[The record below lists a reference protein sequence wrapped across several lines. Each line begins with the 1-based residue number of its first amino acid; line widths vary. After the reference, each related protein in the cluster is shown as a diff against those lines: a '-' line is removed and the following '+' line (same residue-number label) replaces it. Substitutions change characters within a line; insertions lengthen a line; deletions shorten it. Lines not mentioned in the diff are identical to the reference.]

1 MARESTEGDAMRI
14 TSMIVLAAVLLS
26 GCSQVTDML
35 GNIGETK
42 LQTAMKS
49 CAGTYSG
56 YIDVLDNGK
65 TLSIDGEGK
74 EDQGAP
80 IEELVCVLNAIP
92 VPSYIMQRMDKT
104 RALDGMQR
112 EVFDTFDVSWSYHPD
127 NGLDIVI
134 HEQ

>member
-26 GCSQVTDML
+26 GCSQVTEML
-35 GNIGETK
+35 GNIGETT

-49 CAGTYSG
+49 CADKYSG
-56 YIDVLDNGK
+56 YIDVLDSGK

-80 IEELVCVLNAIP
+80 IEEIACVLSAIP
-92 VPSYIMQRMDKT
+92 VPSYVTSRMDQT
-104 RALDGMQR
+104 RAVDGVQR
-112 EVFDTFDVSWSYHPD
+112 EEFASFDISWSYHPD

>member
-1 MARESTEGDAMRI
+1 MRI
-14 TSMIVLAAVLLS
+14 TSMIVLAAMLLS

-49 CAGTYSG
+49 CGDTYSG
-56 YIDVLDNGK
+56 YIEVLDDGK
-65 TLSIDGEGK
+65 TLSIDGKGE
-74 EDQGAP
+74 EDQGATFTE
-80 IEELVCVLNAIP
+80 IACVLSAIP
-92 VPSYIMQRMDKT
+92 VPSYVTSRMDQT
-104 RALDGMQR
+104 RALDGVQR
-112 EVFDTFDVSWSYHPD
+112 EEFASFDISWSYHPD

>member
-49 CAGTYSG
+49 CADTYSG
-56 YIDVLDNGK
+56 YIEVLDNGK
-65 TLSIDGEGK
+65 TLSIDGDGK

-80 IEELVCVLNAIP
+80 VKEIACVLYAIP
-92 VPSYIMQRMDKT
+92 VPSYVISRMDQT
-104 RALDGMQR
+104 RALDGVQR
-112 EVFDTFDVSWSYHPD
+112 EEFASFDISWSYHPD